1 MEQRMSNSEAE
12 ELWRRIKAEMAAAAG
27 SNSGSHSAAIRI
39 KVPESLRPLWEA
51 LRSPD
56 EDEIISAGGAAGDQ
70 GCYST
75 DYENCSRISLIKSER
90 IYVKYRAF
98 FPVIRKVLKM
108 MFREIPPAD

>member
-12 ELWRRIKAEMAAAAG
+12 ELWRRIKAEMAAAAAAAG
-27 SNSGSHSAAIRI
+27 SNSGSHPAAIRI

-70 GCYST
+70 GCYSI
-75 DYENCSRISLIKSER
+75 DYENCSKISLDKSKSILEIICRDR
-90 IYVKYRAF
+90 INSWYV
-98 FPVIRKVLKM
+98 VW
-108 MFREIPPAD
+108 